1 MRTRDKIFIFSQY
14 KKSDAPSLLELTEAI
29 MSRTE
34 KRLSAIS
41 LILIAVM
48 IFTAVFNVFYVGS
61 ATGVKVPSATQTPT
75 ATGNGFV
82 ESDINL
88 DSVREQYLNHE
99 LVEKN
104 TASYDGDRWVIVE
117 LKGDTLYDA
126 FKKST
131 RYNDFASYGASVEG
145 QKMQAAI
152 KADHTS
158 FLNKLDRHGID
169 YQIQAAYT
177 AITNA
182 LALKVNA
189 EGYNAIKKMSDVSD
203 VYYAQYYDVPKVAVE
218 NNANVYTTG
227 IYNTEGIEE
236 KGEGM
241 VVAILDTGL
250 DHTHEAFQNMPEAE
264 KDGTLTLT
272 KDKVQSL
279 VNNGSN
285 GLKLMANG
293 TADDF
298 YYNAKVPF
306 AYDYADDDPN
316 VYPSYSSH
324 GTHVAGIVA
333 GSSDYV
339 VNKGH
344 DETVKDETFVGVAPE
359 AQLVICKVFTDNLDS
374 NMLGGANT
382 MGILSARND
391 CALLGVDVI
400 NMSLGS
406 SAGFTNEPNDTQQNQ
421 LINRVYSKIEE
432 LGISLVVAAS
442 NDYSAGFGGAN
453 GTNLASNPDS
463 GTVGS
468 PSTYS
473 SALSVASINGR
484 KASYITAKNRNGG
497 EDPVAFI
504 TNSSNEFGQEFKFID
519 QLYEL
524 ASKNRGTTVAKGTD
538 LKFKYVA
545 VNGAGRT
552 SDYTPSV
559 RNQLSNRGNYDGVI
573 VMVQRGDTTFAEKVQ
588 VAMSA
593 GADACIIYNNV
604 SGTIRMSLG
613 DVEDPIPTCSISMD
627 AGKAFVANI
636 STYGEITV
644 NSNYLAGPFMSE
656 FSSWGPTPNLELKPE
671 ITAHGGEIISA
682 VASGYD
688 KLSGTSMAA
697 PNMSGA
703 VALLRQNLK
712 KKNPDLKG
720 SDLNAFV
727 NQMLMSTATIAYNE
741 EGNPYSPRKQGA
753 GLAGIADAIQSEGYI
768 TVLDSEGKTRDK
780 TKIELYDDPD
790 KNGIYTLDFIMHN
803 LTDKPQTYNPIT
815 YVMTETMSSDNKT
828 VAEKAYMLN
837 SMCDIKYSVSENGR
851 DFSDISGTVTVDA
864 ESTLSVKVVITLNQS
879 ARNYLDKNFV
889 NGMYVEGFVSMQAA
903 GDTKIT
909 LGLPYLAFYGDWGD
923 APLFDYDVYEVA
935 EDEQNTELEDYEKRK
950 ASSAATMAIG
960 RYYGDEYILPLGTY
974 IYKQDEEDVEIYPD
988 RDKIAIS
995 MFDDDSGHTIYEL
1008 YMVYAGLL
1016 RGAKEMDVVITDNAT
1031 GEIIYENNVKNVRK
1045 SYAGGGANRGAP
1057 IMLEVSPREWGLKN
1071 NSSYSVSLK
1080 GKIDHKD
1087 DSGEYVETSRNTWE
1101 FPFTVDYEDPEMLS
1115 YKIRFMPYTENR
1127 VVKYRIY
1134 MDIVVRDNQYVQTVL
1149 PCYMKKRPSG
1159 EYVSGIPVMENV
1171 LTLLTEYP
1179 IPVMGQKGEATTVS
1193 FEITD
1198 IYDEFIKNGGSET
1211 NGKMYIRVE
1220 DYAMNATNYTIIPGW
1235 LEGENAMSDP
1245 VKVEFETDERL
1256 KKTGEK
1262 TDSLGTVYSEY
1273 NLTIDPYTLYTFK
1286 PTSSDVVMKSLTWSG
1301 GGSRVKA
1308 QGDEVF
1314 SNAASGVVTLT
1325 LTNTTA
1331 ASSGGLKTYAKV
1343 IVKITNQNYGR
1354 IPTLESIQMNAALNS
1369 SGSSTSLNPGGSAT
1383 PVLELNPEQSLKLTW
1398 SWTPWYCDKPE
1409 VTWTTSN
1416 ENVVS
1421 VTQDGTITALQKGQ
1435 AYITVRAKDKNNVF
1449 KMIKVEVGRPYN
1461 VSNFTLYDYYGKG
1474 KIEIP
1479 SNLNIMYLDEDCF
1492 KGNTEIEE
1500 IILPTSLTE
1509 IPENAFLGCI
1519 NLKKVVIPGQ
1529 CTVIKANAFKNCTS
1543 LTTIELGLFVDS
1555 ERNELGPDYAGT
1567 LSIGRNAFEGCEM
1580 LQTITNQ
1587 KRITTIYERAF
1598 ENCIA
1603 LKEIDLSNVRAVANG
1618 AFKGC
1623 TGLLGEKVTTT
1634 EHTAIGVGMFENCT
1648 GLTSFEFYGSAVPA
1662 DAFKGCTNLASINF
1676 HSELSSIGSNA
1687 FERTKLTNVTLP
1699 DSKDGFTAIDRDAF
1713 KDSSLT
1719 KLTLSPNTKLDFDRN
1734 TAFTEC
1740 NNFTEY
1746 ALAGASE
1753 HYTVN
1758 DGVLYGNGGQQ
1769 LVAVPYAKTSFTVP
1783 SGVTSIANGA
1793 LSGVNVT
1800 SIDLRN
1806 VTTIGKYAFAG
1817 NTVVTSVTLPSG
1829 LTEIP
1834 EGLFDGCLALNSVI
1848 AADGFANVTKIGDNA
1863 FRGCAALE
1871 TFAAANV
1878 ARIGMNA
1885 FEESGITALPGN
1897 LIEDIGANAFA
1908 NTKLTGITLSK
1919 AVSIGDGA
1927 FANISTLVEVR
1938 FNGGLKSVEG
1948 AEMSD
1953 MGEGVFVGSTGITT
1967 VVFGEGTKSIGKNA
1981 FSSDSPVI
1989 TAINVTLPAS
1999 LKFIGEQAFY
2009 NRSDITIN
2017 LDNVEYI
2024 DQLAFAYID
2033 PNNASAKGGLT
2044 GANLANVKQIG
2055 YGAFANNRLTAAEM
2069 PRIQLIGAFAFNG
2082 NSGLT
2087 TVTLG
2092 ALERLGSYA
2101 FIGTAITHITLPA
2114 TFNKYTHDYVWNTYD
2129 DETHD
2134 IEREGLVRQELNFE
2148 AAALSG
2154 MNSLVSITVDG
2165 EGEENDT
2172 YFTKDGVLYA
2182 KTYRRVETVDKA
2194 TNKITYSYELNGYVL
2209 LQYPSMKSGAEY
2221 TVLDG
2226 TVIIGESAFEYTRN
2240 LNKVTFPYSV
2250 NTIGSAAFFQSTCTE
2265 FVFNSV
2271 EAPVLLAAYISE
2283 DEFPENS
2290 GDPLIYNL
2298 RRLFRR
2304 ELTGNINTTGMACTN
2319 FYNNFSYYAVLA
2331 DPMLWIDGADDFHL
2345 TMTIPLNG
2353 RGYDGIWKLFFSTI
2367 NRTEKNLPDNSSH
2380 KAMEAIDKLPTVN
2393 EINSKTDYEQI
2404 KVDSEIGKL
2413 VKEAREAYNKVVLPE
2428 QVELMSE
2435 YYDVLMSIEAA
2446 LRARKA
2452 ALGHPVQIS
2461 NLVMSKRPDKIRYNV
2476 GEDFD
2481 PTGMVLTAIYD
2492 DGSEVALT
2500 GSNYDINP
2508 RTITKD
2514 TTKVTITYID
2524 PTTGQV
2530 VRTDIFVNVNL
2541 DTEGGDDPGI
2551 NTNPGDGNNGKK
2563 LTGGEIA
2570 GIVIGVVLGL
2580 GAIAGAVVAI
2590 VLVKKKKSNGAK
2602 TDDTKAESDETKNTE
2617 ENTVDVVSEEN
2628 TVDVVPEEITAETAE
2643 SNSEVTGDIQAEE
2656 NAEENDEQQNDGSDA
2671 VNP

>member
-1 MRTRDKIFIFSQY
+1 
-14 KKSDAPSLLELTEAI
+14 

-48 IFTAVFNVFYVGS
+48 IFTAVFNVIYVGS
-61 ATGVKVPSATQTPT
+61 ATSVKVPSTTQTST
-75 ATGNGFV
+75 IDGNGFI
-82 ESDINL
+82 ESDMNF

-145 QKMQAAI
+145 QKVQASI

-158 FLNKLDRHGID
+158 FINKLDRHGID
-169 YQIQAAYT
+169 YQIQATYT

-189 EGYNAIKKMSDVSD
+189 EGYNAIRKMSDVSD

-227 IYNTEGIEE
+227 IYNTEGIDE

-250 DHTHEAFQNMPEAE
+250 DHTHEAFQNMPADHGRIS
-264 KDGTLTLT
+264 KD
-272 KDKVQSL
+272 DIISL
-279 VNNGSN
+279 VRDHRNE
-285 GLKLMANG
+285 LAADG

-298 YYNAKVPF
+298 YYNEKIPF
-306 AYDYADDDPN
+306 AYDYADNDPN

-344 DETVKDETFVGVAPE
+344 DDSVEDETFVGVAPE

-374 NMLGGANT
+374 KVLGGANT
-382 MGILSARND
+382 MGILSALND

-406 SAGFTNEPNDTQQNQ
+406 SAGFTDEPNDTQQNQ
-421 LINRVYSKIEE
+421 LLNRVYGKIEE

-484 KASYITAKNRNGG
+484 KASYITSKNRNGG

-504 TNSSNEFGQEFKFID
+504 TNSSNEFSQEFDFID

-524 ASKNRGTTVAKGTD
+524 AAKNRGTAVAKGTD

-559 RNQLSNRGNYDGVI
+559 RNQLGNRGSYDGVI

-636 STYGEITV
+636 ATYGEITV

-671 ITAHGGEIISA
+671 ITAHGGEIVSA

-712 KKNPDLKG
+712 KKNPDLNG
-720 SDLNAFV
+720 QDLNAFV
-727 NQMLMSTATIAYNE
+727 NQMLMSTATIANNE

-753 GLAGIADAIQSEGYI
+753 GLAGIADAIRSEGYI
-768 TVLDSEGKTRDK
+768 TVLDDKGDTRDK

-790 KNGIYTLDFIMHN
+790 KTGIYTLNFVMHN
-803 LTDKPQTYNPIT
+803 LTETAQTYNPIT

-837 SMCDIKYSVSENGR
+837 SMCDIKYSVSKNGA
-851 DFSDISGTVTVDA
+851 DFSDINGTLTVDA
-864 ESTLSVKVVITLNQS
+864 NSTLSVRVTITLNQN
-879 ARNYLDKNFV
+879 AKNYLDRNFV
-889 NGMYVEGFVSMQAA
+889 NGMYVEGFVSMQAT

-909 LGLPYLAFYGDWGD
+909 LGLPYLAFYGDWAD

-935 EDEQNTELEDYEKRK
+935 EDEQNTELEEYEKRK

-960 RYYGDEYILPLGTY
+960 MYDEDQYILPLGTY
-974 IYKQDEEDVEIYPD
+974 IYKQDEDDVEIYPD

-995 MFDDDSGHTIYEL
+995 MFDDDRGHTIYEL

-1016 RGAKEMDVVITDNAT
+1016 RGAREMDVVITDNAT
-1031 GEIIYENNVKNVRK
+1031 GEVIYEDNIKNVRK

-1057 IMLEVSPREWGLKN
+1057 IMLEISPREWGLKN
-1071 NSSYSVSLK
+1071 NSSYSVALK
-1080 GKIDHKD
+1080 GKIDCKD
-1087 DSGEYVETSRNTWE
+1087 ESGEYVETSRNTWE
-1101 FPFTVDYEDPEMLS
+1101 FPFTVDYEDPEMLG

-1134 MDIVVRDNQYVQTVL
+1134 MDVTVRDNQYVQTIL
-1149 PCYMKKRPSG
+1149 PCYIKTRPTGNYGSDG
-1159 EYVSGIPVMENV
+1159 KPETENV

-1193 FEITD
+1193 IEITD
-1198 IYDEFIKNGGSET
+1198 IYEEYVKTGQ
-1211 NGKMYIRVE
+1211 MYVQIE
-1220 DYAMNATNYTIIPGW
+1220 DYAMNAANYQIVPGKS
-1235 LEGENAMSDP
+1235 LGENAMNDP
-1245 VKVEFETDERL
+1245 IKVEFETDERL
-1256 KKTGEK
+1256 KKQGERV
-1262 TDSLGTVYSEY
+1262 DSLGTVYSEY
-1273 NLTIDPYTLYTFK
+1273 TLTMDPYTLYTFK

-1301 GGSRVKA
+1301 AGTRVKA

-1314 SNAASGVVTLT
+1314 SGASGITTLT
-1325 LTNTTA
+1325 LTNTT
-1331 ASSGGLKTYAKV
+1331 SDTTGLKTYAKV
-1343 IVKITNQNYGR
+1343 IVRIVGQNYGK
-1354 IPTLESIQMNAALNS
+1354 IPTLESIQLNAALNK
-1369 SGSSTSLNPGGSAT
+1369 SGSATSLNPGGSAT
-1383 PVLELNPEQSLKLTW
+1383 PELELNPEQSLKLTW
-1398 SWTPWYCDKPE
+1398 NWTPWYCDQPE

-1421 VTQDGTITALQKGQ
+1421 VTQDGTITALQRGQ
-1435 AYITVRAKDKNNVF
+1435 AYITVRAKDKTSVY

-1461 VSNFTLYDYYGKG
+1461 VTNFTLYDYYGKG

-1492 KGNTEIEE
+1492 KGNTDITEV
-1500 IILPTSLTE
+1500 ILPTSLTE

-1529 CTVIKANAFKNCTS
+1529 CTTIKANAFAGCTS
-1543 LTTIELGLFVDS
+1543 LETIELGLFVDS

-1567 LSIGRNAFEGCEM
+1567 LSIGRNAFLNCGM
-1580 LQTITNQ
+1580 LKTITNQ
-1587 KRITTIYERAF
+1587 KRITTVYERAF
-1598 ENCIA
+1598 ENCVA
-1603 LKEIDLSNVRAVANG
+1603 LKGIDLSNVRAVANG

-1623 TGLLGEKVTTT
+1623 TGLLGENVITTN
-1634 EHTAIGVGMFENCT
+1634 HTAIGVGMFENCT

-1662 DAFKGCTNLASINF
+1662 DTFKGCTNLASISFN
-1676 HSELSSIGSNA
+1676 SELSAIGANA
-1687 FERTKLTNVTLP
+1687 FERTKLTEVTLP

-1713 KDSSLT
+1713 KNSTLT
-1719 KLTLSPNTKLDFDRN
+1719 KLTLSQETKLDFDRN
-1734 TAFTEC
+1734 TAFTGCE
-1740 NNFTEY
+1740 NFTEY
-1746 ALAGASE
+1746 ALASTNNY
-1753 HYTVN
+1753 YTVT

-1783 SGVTSIANGA
+1783 SGVTAISNGA
-1793 LSGVNVT
+1793 LSGVNVA
-1800 SIDLRN
+1800 SIDLSN
-1806 VTTIGKYAFAG
+1806 VLNIGKYAFAG
-1817 NTVVTSVTLPSG
+1817 NTAIQTVVLPGG
-1829 LTEIP
+1829 LAEIP
-1834 EGLFDGCLALNSVI
+1834 EGLFDGCLALTSVT
-1848 AADGFANVTKIGDNA
+1848 AADGFAQVTKIGDNA
-1863 FRGCAALE
+1863 FRGCAALN
-1871 TFAAANV
+1871 TFTAANV
-1878 ARIGMNA
+1878 AKIGMNA

-1897 LIEDIGANAFA
+1897 IIEDIGANAFA
-1908 NTKLTGITLSK
+1908 KTALSNVTLTK

-1927 FANISTLVEVR
+1927 FANISTLTEVR
-1938 FNGGLKSVEG
+1938 FNGGLKSASG

-1981 FSSDSPVI
+1981 FYSEAAVS
-1989 TAINVTLPAS
+1989 TAITVTMPAS

-2009 NRSDITIN
+2009 NHANITVN
-2017 LDNVEYI
+2017 LENVEYI

-2044 GANLANVKQIG
+2044 SANLANVKQIG
-2055 YGAFANNRLTAAEM
+2055 YGAFANNRLTVAEM
-2069 PRIQLIGAFAFNG
+2069 PKVQIVGAFAFNG
-2082 NSGLT
+2082 NSGLAN
-2087 TVTLG
+2087 VTLG

-2154 MNSLVSITVDG
+2154 INSLESISV
-2165 EGEENDT
+2165 EGENQA
-2172 YFTKDGVLYA
+2172 YFAVDGVLYA
-2182 KTYRRVETVDKA
+2182 RTA
-2194 TNKITYSYELNGYVL
+2194 NGYVL
-2209 LQYPSMKSGAEY
+2209 LQYPSKKTGAEY
-2221 TVLDG
+2221 TVIDG

-2250 NTIGSAAFFQSTCTE
+2250 NTIGSAAFFQSTCKE
-2265 FVFNSV
+2265 YVFNSV
-2271 EAPVLLAAYISE
+2271 EAPVLLAAYVSDE
-2283 DEFPENS
+2283 DFVGN
-2290 GDPLIYNL
+2290 DMTTNTL
-2298 RRLFRR
+2298 RRAFSR
-2304 ELTGNINTTGMACTN
+2304 ELTGNIYTSGLACTN
-2319 FYNNFSYYAVLA
+2319 FYNNFSFYAILA
-2331 DPMLWIDGADDFHL
+2331 DPTMYENSLDLGL

-2353 RGYDGIWKLFFSTI
+2353 RGYDAIWNVFFSTVK
-2367 NRTEKNLPDNSSH
+2367 RTDKNLPDNTSH
-2380 KAMEAIDKLPTVN
+2380 KAMEAIGKLPSVGDIGSMTY
-2393 EINSKTDYEQI
+2393 DQI
-2404 KVDSEIGKL
+2404 SVDSALGKL
-2413 VKEAREAYNKVVLPE
+2413 AKEAREAYNKIVLSE
-2428 QVELMSE
+2428 QVELMTE
-2435 YYDVLMSIEAA
+2435 YYDALMSVEAA

-2476 GEDFD
+2476 GEEFD
-2481 PTGMVLTAIYD
+2481 PTGMVLTAIYA

-2500 GSNYDINP
+2500 GSNYEISP
-2508 RTITKD
+2508 RVIAND
-2514 TTKVTITYID
+2514 TSKVTIIYTD

-2530 VRTDIFVNVNL
+2530 VRTDIRLNVNP
-2541 DTEGGDDPGI
+2541 DDNKDDP
-2551 NTNPGDGNNGKK
+2551 NPTPGDGNGGKK

-2580 GAIAGAVVAI
+2580 GAIAGAAVAI
-2590 VLVKKKKSNGAK
+2590 VLVKKKKVSGTKTAEADGDKAK
-2602 TDDTKAESDETKNTE
+2602 NADEKTFSVASEESSIEETEKSAEANTASDESDKPENMSEQIHKSADENPQADENAESSANTE
-2617 ENTVDVVSEEN
+2617 SNESVSTESEQ
-2628 TVDVVPEEITAETAE
+2628 TTDESAEAAATEEITAETDE
-2643 SNSEVTGDIQAEE
+2643 SNPEVSENFQTEE
-2656 NAEENDEQQNDGSDA
+2656 NEEQ
-2671 VNP
+2671 